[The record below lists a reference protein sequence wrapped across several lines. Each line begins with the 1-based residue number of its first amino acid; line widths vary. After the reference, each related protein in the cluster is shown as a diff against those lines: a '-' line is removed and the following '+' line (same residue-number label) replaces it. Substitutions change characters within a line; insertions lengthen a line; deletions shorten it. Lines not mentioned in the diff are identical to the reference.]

1 METHPFLQNV
11 SLSAWVIQASRILLT
26 VHPVQGSI
34 SDKSRTTEAWE
45 LAITLI
51 LQEKIHLP

>member
-1 METHPFLQNV
+1 METHPLLQNV

-34 SDKSRTTEAWE
+34 SDKSRTEAWE